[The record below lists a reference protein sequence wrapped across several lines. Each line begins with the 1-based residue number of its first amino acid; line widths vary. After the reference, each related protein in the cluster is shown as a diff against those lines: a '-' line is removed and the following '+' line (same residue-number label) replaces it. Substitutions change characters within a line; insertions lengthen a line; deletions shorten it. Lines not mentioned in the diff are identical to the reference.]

1 METME
6 IEYKFTCADELTR
19 TFSLSIDVETQ
30 VLKNINQEPL
40 PEWALLDFH
49 KCPFCPLSSEK
60 EKYCPLSVNL
70 IDLVKGFTNLFSYD
84 KTFVEVIT
92 PQRIIRKDTTVQEGV
107 SSLMGL
113 YIATSRC
120 PQTNFFKPMARF
132 HLPFA
137 SEEET
142 IWRVVSTYLLAEHI
156 LNRKPQSIEK
166 KFDSLIKL
174 YDDIQI
180 LNLKIVE
187 RLRSASKKDS
197 TINALI
203 ILDLFAKSL
212 PPAIMDSF
220 DEFRHLF
227 KPFFHNI

>member
-1 METME
+1 METIE
-6 IEYKFTCADELTR
+6 IKYNFICEDFKKRE
-19 TFSLSIDVETQ
+19 FSLSIDAKTL
-30 VLKNINQEPL
+30 VLKNTPKDPL
-40 PEWALLDFH
+40 PEWTLLDFH
-49 KCPFCPLSSEK
+49 KCSMCSLSSET
-60 EKYCPLSVNL
+60 EKHCPLSVNL
-70 IDLVKGFTNLFSYD
+70 IDLVKGFMNLFSYD
-84 KTFVEVIT
+84 KTYVEVTT
-92 PQRIIRKDTTVQEGV
+92 PQRLLQKNTTVQEGV

-142 IWRVVSTYLLAEHI
+142 IYRVVSTYLLAEYV
-156 LNRKPQSIEK
+156 LDKEPQSNK
-166 KFDSLIKL
+166 NRFDGLIKI
-174 YDDIQI
+174 YDNIQV
-180 LNLKIVE
+180 LNLSIVE

-212 PPAIMDSF
+212 PHTIEESF
-220 DEFRHLF
+220 EEYRHLF
-227 KPFFHNI
+227 EPFFKNM